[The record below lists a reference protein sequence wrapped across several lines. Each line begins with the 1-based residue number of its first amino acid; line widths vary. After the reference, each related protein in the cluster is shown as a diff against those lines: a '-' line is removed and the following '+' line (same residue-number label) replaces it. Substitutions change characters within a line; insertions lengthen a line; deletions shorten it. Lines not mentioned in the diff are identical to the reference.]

1 MAVIEK
7 GTVVEMTVDAFINVP
22 DNPRQ
27 RDTER
32 HARKAVKGHL
42 STLSPTHRYVAIAT
56 INGMPVCKEDG
67 HTRALL
73 WKTGRLERPKSVT
86 AICYEVESIQQAASL
101 YTHFD
106 NVAAVEGCSDRMF
119 GACRES
125 SLVLTSPLLHK
136 YDFATALK
144 CAHAMRPGANA
155 INEYGLVGLW
165 RGVISHMDKWQ
176 LCKNR
181 FKGSGIVA
189 FGFVAIASKSFADD
203 TLESF
208 FKTYNE
214 DGGTK
219 DGKKRDGV
227 QALSEHM
234 EQRRFAN
241 QMTGY
246 ENIYDMM
253 SKAYSCMKAWSDG
266 VMIHNVQPSVE
277 ALVKLHA
284 KARKNIDNELF
295 TH

>member
-1 MAVIEK
+1 MDMISSGHVTEMAVDE
-7 GTVVEMTVDAFINVP
+7 FIRIP

-32 HARKAVKGHL
+32 HAKKASRQHL
-42 STLSPTHRYVAIAT
+42 AKLSPTHRYVAIAT
-56 INGMPVCKEDG
+56 INGIPVCKEDG
-67 HTRALL
+67 HTRSYL
-73 WKTGRLERPKSVT
+73 WKNGKLEKPSTVT
-86 AICYEVESIQQAASL
+86 AMCYEVESMAEAAEL

-106 NVAAVEGCSDRMF
+106 NQAAVEGSGDRLF
-119 GACRES
+119 GATREVG
-125 SLVLTSPLLHK
+125 LVLTSPLLHK
-136 YDFATALK
+136 HDFTTALK
-144 CAHAMRPGANA
+144 CAHVMRPGVKLPS
-155 INEYGLVGLW
+155 EYELVAMW
-165 RGVISHMDKWQ
+165 RGVLVHLDKWG

-181 FKGSGIVA
+181 FKGSGLVA
-189 FGFVAIASKSFADD
+189 FGLVAIASKAFADD
-203 TLESF
+203 TIESF
-208 FKTYNE
+208 YKKYNE

-253 SKAYSCMKAWSDG
+253 SKAYSCLKAWSDG
-266 VMIHNVQPSVE
+266 VMIHNVQPSTE

-284 KARKNIDNELF
+284 KARKHIDNGAFEL
-295 TH
+295 